1 MKSTIKTLEEGKIE
15 GVCDVDKDVWQNAQ
29 NKAFKKLAGNV
40 TVKGFRPGKAP
51 EKFLRE
57 RISRAQIWNEAV
69 DEILT
74 PVYAQFLAENKVEP
88 FARPDVDILK
98 LNGNELQI
106 KFVVTLFPNVTLGEH
121 KGLTAEKKV
130 ATVSE
135 KEVEEAISKRLVNS
149 ADLVIADRPAKLG
162 DTVVLDF
169 VGTMEGKEFE
179 GGSAKNY
186 ELELGSNSFVPG
198 FEDALVGVKT
208 GEEKDVEITFPTQYV
223 KELAGKPATF
233 HCTIHEIKEKKI
245 PLLSDESVKDFG
257 IKDVETVEQM
267 KEYQK
272 NALLKQKAA
281 QADEAY
287 YSALVDQIV
296 KSSKVEIAHSILE
309 QEAASQEEKT
319 KQQVESNGLTFEQ
332 YLEITGQK
340 EEDLKKSLI
349 ESSKANLTQYLVL
362 QQLAHVEGLDV
373 SDAELD
379 TEVAKLADQYKMA
392 VEDVKKAIGNL
403 ESFRESVRS
412 RKVREWILA
421 NNGVSEAKAEVKEEA
436 KEEAKEAAPKKVAA
450 KKPAAKKA
458 PAKKAAKKEPE
469 GK

>member
-15 GVCDVDKDVWQNAQ
+15 GVCDVEKDVWQNAQ
-29 NKAFKKLAGNV
+29 KKAFNKLASGV

-57 RISRAQIWNEAV
+57 RISKAQIWNEAV
-69 DEILT
+69 DEVLT
-74 PVYAQFLAENKVEP
+74 PVYAQFLTENKVEP
-88 FARPDVDILK
+88 FARPEVDVLK
-98 LNGNELQI
+98 LNDNELQI

-130 ATVSE
+130 ASVNE
-135 KEVEEAISKRLVNS
+135 KEVEDAIQKRLASS
-149 ADLVIADRPAKLG
+149 ADLVSVERPAKLG
-162 DTVVLDF
+162 DTLILDF

-198 FEDALVGVKT
+198 FEDALVGVNS

-233 HCTIHEIKEKKI
+233 HCTIHEIKEKRI
-245 PLLSDESVKDFG
+245 PLLSDETVKDFG
-257 IKDVETVEQM
+257 IKDVETVDAM
-267 KEYQK
+267 KAYQK
-272 NALLKQKAA
+272 EALLKQKAA
-281 QADEAY
+281 QADEAFY
-287 YSALVDQIV
+287 NALVEQIV
-296 KSSKVEIAHSILE
+296 KGSKVEIAHSILE
-309 QEAASQEEKT
+309 QEATSQEEKT
-319 KQQVESNGLTFEQ
+319 KQQIESNGLTFEQ

-392 VEDVKKAIGNL
+392 IEDVKKALGNL
-403 ESFRESVRS
+403 ESFRESIRS

-421 NNGVSEAKAEVKEEA
+421 NNGSTEAKAEKTEEKKA
-436 KEEAKEAAPKKVAA
+436 AAPKKAAA

-458 PAKKAAKKEPE
+458 PAKKAEKKEAE
-469 GK
+469 ESK